1 MANEIK
7 NAQAE
12 AIEVV
17 KEVEEM
23 AEVINEQ
30 AAVVEEKVPA
40 LPKFNDVIIP
50 ADEEREMLLIT
61 ATRNKYTAMFW
72 DYITVPAGA
81 DPREV
86 IKEVNQNKF
95 VNLVDAR
102 NVTRFVE
109 EGKAL
114 RGMASTL
121 ADFANRYAK
130 TFEIE
135 VTDRVA
141 VVLEAF
147 KEVLQNV
154 EAGVLSGSWGRPEPE
169 VAPEEEVE
177 EAPAGAEE
185 EVDDPFE
192 VAE

>member
-12 AIEVV
+12 TIEVV
-17 KEVEEM
+17 EEVEEM
-23 AEVINEQ
+23 AEVINEKE
-30 AAVVEEKVPA
+30 AVVEEKAPA

-147 KEVLQNV
+147 KEVLRNV

-169 VAPEEEVE
+169 ATPEEEVE
-177 EAPAGAEE
+177 EALAEAEE